1 MSGKLEE
8 LENLL
13 AKKVERDEE
22 WGLIE
27 IEDVRPINISRIKE
41 SVKNLPKPAIILA
54 ILVKYFEKFNKEYVN
69 ITKLTK
75 ITFEIE
81 KEVFEKVLSTNVFSF
96 RGYNYGPFTKEI
108 YDCLEF
114 LQNLD
119 LVELNEEKNKKE
131 VILTQKGLE
140 FFNTK
145 VKDVIPNELFRMLEK
160 VVEEYGALSYDELI
174 RRVYTE
180 HPEYAEKSLIRDRY
194 LY

>member
-8 LENLL
+8 LEKLL
-13 AKKVERDEE
+13 AKKVEQDEE
-22 WGLIE
+22 WDLIE
-27 IEDVRPINISRIKE
+27 IEDVKPINVSKIRE
-41 SVKNLPKPAIILA
+41 SVKKLPKPAIILA
-54 ILVKYFEKFNKEYVN
+54 ILVKYFEKFNKRIVN

-75 ITFEIE
+75 ITFEVE
-81 KEVFEKVLSTNVFSF
+81 KEVFEKVLSTIVFSF
-96 RGYNYGPFTKEI
+96 RGYNYGPFTEEI

-119 LVELNEEKNKKE
+119 LVELNEEENRKG

-140 FFNTK
+140 FFNTR
-145 VKDVIPNELFRMLEK
+145 VKDVIPDELIKMLEK

-174 RRVYTE
+174 RRVYNE

>member
-1 MSGKLEE
+1 MEE

-27 IEDVRPINISRIKE
+27 IEDVKPINISRIKE

-81 KEVFEKVLSTNVFSF
+81 KKVFEKVLSTNVFSF
-96 RGYNYGPFTKEI
+96 RGYNYGPFTEEI

>member
-8 LENLL
+8 LEKLL

-22 WGLIE
+22 WNLIE
-27 IEDVRPINISRIKE
+27 IEDVKPIDVSKIRE

-54 ILVKYFEKFNKEYVN
+54 ILVKYFEKFNKNIIN

-75 ITFEIE
+75 IAFEVE

-96 RGYNYGPFTKEI
+96 RGYNYGPFTEEI

-114 LQNLD
+114 LRNLD
-119 LVELNEEKNKKE
+119 LVELNEEENKKG

-140 FFNTK
+140 FFNAK
-145 VKDVIPNELFRMLEK
+145 VKVAIPDELHRMLEK
-160 VVEEYGALSYDELI
+160 IVEEYGALDYDELI
-174 RRVYTE
+174 RRVYRE
-180 HPEYAEKSLIRDRY
+180 HPEYAKRSLIKDRY
-194 LY
+194 L

>member
-8 LENLL
+8 LEKLL
-13 AKKVERDEE
+13 AEKVEHEKE
-22 WGLIE
+22 WDLIE
-27 IEDVRPINISRIKE
+27 IEDVKPINISKIRE
-41 SVKNLPKPAIILA
+41 SVKNLPKPAIVLA
-54 ILVKYFEKFNKEYVN
+54 ILVKYFEKFNKKIVN

-75 ITFEIE
+75 IAFEVE

-96 RGYNYGPFTKEI
+96 RGYNYGPFTEEI

-119 LVELNEEKNKKE
+119 LVELNEEGNKKG

-145 VKDVIPNELFRMLEK
+145 IKDVIPDELIKMLEK
-160 VVEEYGALSYDELI
+160 VVEEYGALDYDELI
-174 RRVYTE
+174 RRVYRE